1 MTTRLY
7 YILLIGFASLAL
19 AGCGS
24 DESGEPAA
32 ETEKTIALDKDA
44 VDIKING
51 NGAAQILEGNGDYS
65 AFSLNDSLITVT
77 VSGNALQIQAYG
89 KVGSTGI
96 IVSDKNTQLK
106 LLPVTVYRYDK
117 ISLEKSTVDAECK
130 LGNKKE
136 IRIKLLESN
145 GECTALSGDETIA
158 TAQSAD
164 SVIVITAQGKA
175 GSTDIVLTDESKRR
189 TVVRVN
195 ATTTVI
201 PYDDTELVAVKNRTT
216 VPYFMHNGQTSSTY
230 YTYLNT
236 VENGMNVSGYDYYNY
251 YILKIYYPGNKS
263 VGEKQGCKISYT
275 NIPYGQSSDGIID
288 MAYFNIVKNDGTKIW
303 AVYSFV
309 DKGVLKWGNFI
320 QNINP

>member
-7 YILLIGFASLAL
+7 YILLICFTSLAL
-19 AGCGS
+19 VGCGS

-44 VDIKING
+44 VDIQING
-51 NGAAQILEGNGDYS
+51 NGAAQILEGNGDYN
-65 AFSLNDSLITVT
+65 AFSLNDSLVAVT
-77 VSGNALQIQAYG
+77 ISGNTLQIQAYG

-106 LLPVTVYRYDK
+106 LLPVTVYQYDK
-117 ISLEKSTVDAECK
+117 ISLEKSAVDVECK

-145 GECTALSGDETIA
+145 GECTALSGDETVA

-175 GSTDIVLTDESKRR
+175 GSTDIVLTDESKRQ
-189 TVVRVN
+189 TIVRVN

-201 PYDDTELVAVKNRTT
+201 PYDDSELETVKNRTT
-216 VPYFMHNGQTSSTY
+216 VPYFMHNGQASSTY

-236 VENGMNVSGYDYYNY
+236 VENGMNVSGYDYYNF
-251 YILKIYYPGNKS
+251 YILKIYYPGDKS

-275 NIPYGQSSDGIID
+275 NVPYLDSSDGIVD
-288 MAYFNIVKNDGTKIW
+288 LEYFNIVKNDGTKIW
-303 AVYSFV
+303 AVYSLIENNA
-309 DKGVLKWGNFI
+309 LKWGYFI